1 MPTDV
6 GCLPARR
13 ERHSRESEEGAD
25 ATATTPEDREGVV
38 NWIINE
44 KMRYT
49 MRKLIFLFIL
59 MLTVGVATKAA
70 DVTFK
75 ASAPQAVV
83 MGEQFRLTFTV
94 NAEGKDLRVQEM
106 PDFDVLMGPS
116 QSTSYSS
123 SWVNGKSTSETTVTY
138 TYV

>member
-1 MPTDV
+1 
-6 GCLPARR
+6 
-13 ERHSRESEEGAD
+13 
-25 ATATTPEDREGVV
+25 
-38 NWIINE
+38 
-44 KMRYT
+44 

-94 NAEGKDLRVQEM
+94 NAEGKDIAVSLEQAANASA
-106 PDFDVLMGPS
+106 PIS
-116 QSTSYSS
+116 
-123 SWVNGKSTSETTVTY
+123 VTL
-138 TYV
+138 

>member
-1 MPTDV
+1 
-6 GCLPARR
+6 
-13 ERHSRESEEGAD
+13 
-25 ATATTPEDREGVV
+25 
-38 NWIINE
+38 
-44 KMRYT
+44 

-106 PDFDVLMGPS
+106 PDFDVLMGC
-116 QSTSYSS
+116 TAYKGYDAGRHL
-123 SWVNGKSTSETTVTY
+123 GKV
-138 TYV
+138 

>member
-1 MPTDV
+1 M
-6 GCLPARR
+6 
-13 ERHSRESEEGAD
+13 
-25 ATATTPEDREGVV
+25 V

-94 NAEGKDLRVQEM
+94 NAEARI
-106 PDFDVLMGPS
+106 
-116 QSTSYSS
+116 
-123 SWVNGKSTSETTVTY
+123 
-138 TYV
+138 

>member
-1 MPTDV
+1 M
-6 GCLPARR
+6 
-13 ERHSRESEEGAD
+13 
-25 ATATTPEDREGVV
+25 V

-94 NAEGKDLRVQEM
+94 NPPPIAVAG
-106 PDFDVLMGPS
+106 
-116 QSTSYSS
+116 
-123 SWVNGKSTSETTVTY
+123 
-138 TYV
+138 

>member
-1 MPTDV
+1 M
-6 GCLPARR
+6 
-13 ERHSRESEEGAD
+13 
-25 ATATTPEDREGVV
+25 V

-59 MLTVGVATKAA
+59 MLTVGGATKAA

-94 NAEGKDLRVQEM
+94 NAEGKDLRVRRCQT
-106 PDFDVLMGPS
+106 L
-116 QSTSYSS
+116 
-123 SWVNGKSTSETTVTY
+123 TY
-138 TYV
+138 